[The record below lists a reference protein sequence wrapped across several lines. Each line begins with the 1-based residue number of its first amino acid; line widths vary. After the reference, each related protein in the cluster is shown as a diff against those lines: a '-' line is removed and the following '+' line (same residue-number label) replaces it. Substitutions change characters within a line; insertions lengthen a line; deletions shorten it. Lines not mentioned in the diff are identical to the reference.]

1 MGLLSKVC
9 FDIENEARK
18 TLAYIMGG
26 VLALIGI
33 YMAHRRIRAL
43 ERQVQ
48 IGQEQLQVA
57 QEGQITERFTRAIE
71 QLGSDKMAIRL
82 GGIYAL
88 ERIANDSDKDYWPIM
103 ETLTAYVR
111 ERAAWK
117 ERPEILSPHKEGLS
131 LPVPKPE
138 IKPSTDI
145 QAVLTV
151 LGRRKYWYGQGETE
165 RLNLRE
171 TDLRGASL
179 EKLHFEGAD
188 LGEAHLEGADLDEAY
203 LEGVDLRDSHLNKA
217 NLCGASLEGAF
228 LTEAILEGGFL
239 QRARLKGADLV
250 EANLKGANLRD
261 ATGITREQLDWA
273 STDEETILPD
283 YLQKQ
288 PPVAKEPEGNDEE

>member
-1 MGLLSKVC
+1 MGEKLAAVRQGLREVWPYLLWVLASLAVAGGIWALIYVPIMQVAACPRDQMGLLSKVC

-18 TLAYIMGG
+18 TVAYIMGG
-26 VLALIGI
+26 ALALIGI

-43 ERQVQ
+43 ESQVQ

-71 QLGSDKMAIRL
+71 QLGSDKVAIRL
-82 GGIYAL
+82 GGIYSL

-103 ETLTAYVR
+103 ETLTACVR
-111 ERAAWK
+111 ERAGWK

-165 RLNLRE
+165 RLNLRG

-217 NLCGASLEGAF
+217 NLWSLPGAF
-228 LTEAILEGGFL
+228 RSQLN
-239 QRARLKGADLV
+239 QRPCAGD
-250 EANLKGANLRD
+250 
-261 ATGITREQLDWA
+261 
-273 STDEETILPD
+273 
-283 YLQKQ
+283 
-288 PPVAKEPEGNDEE
+288 